1 MYGYENQLIMCITV
15 LGPDIDTPEKEK
27 NRLQELLSDLH
38 LSPAPSP
45 KRSTHS
51 SSSDGAEL
59 KQTTD
64 AGIQCDPQGVTSSL
78 SSSST
83 TSSELSGK

>member
-1 MYGYENQLIMCITV
+1 MYGYENQLIICITV
-15 LGPDIDTPEKEK
+15 LGLDIDTPEKEK
-27 NRLQELLSDLH
+27 NRLQELLSDLQ
-38 LSPAPSP
+38 LSPAPPP
-45 KRSTHS
+45 KHSTHFS
-51 SSSDGAEL
+51 LSDTAEP

-83 TSSELSGK
+83 TSSKLSGK